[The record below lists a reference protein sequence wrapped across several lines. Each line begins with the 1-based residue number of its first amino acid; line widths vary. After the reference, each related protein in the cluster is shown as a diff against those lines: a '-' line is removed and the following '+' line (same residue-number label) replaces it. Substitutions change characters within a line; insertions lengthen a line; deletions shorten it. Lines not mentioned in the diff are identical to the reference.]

1 MIDIFSHDILIFIDV
16 LKTKIY
22 LQFLEIFISKIYLQ
36 FY

>member
-1 MIDIFSHDILIFIDV
+1 MIDIFSHEFLIFIDV